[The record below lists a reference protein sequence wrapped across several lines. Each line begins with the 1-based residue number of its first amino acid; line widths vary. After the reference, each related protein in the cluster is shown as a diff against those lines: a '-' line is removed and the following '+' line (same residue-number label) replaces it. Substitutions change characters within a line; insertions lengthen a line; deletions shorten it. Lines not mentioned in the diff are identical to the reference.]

1 MLKLTLLQQTIQLSY
16 SQLLM
21 FPALLIGGIVGW
33 RRGWKEEAIT
43 TVGLLFTLILF
54 SNETVAS
61 SMAALLNRIISAFG
75 VFINALFG
83 GDSADSGDFI
93 TSENFDTFRI
103 VSFTVGVIVSYIVG
117 SAIGRRNEIGRGGK
131 LIGVGVGMFNAYLV
145 LSRYIDYWVARQR
158 AGADL
163 PLQEGTNIVVS
174 PISQTNE
181 LRANLPTIFALLF
194 LVVLIVTFFRLPKIR
209 Q

>member
-1 MLKLTLLQQTIQLSY
+1 MLKLILLQQTIQLSY

-43 TVGLLFTLILF
+43 TVGLLFTLLLF

-61 SMAALLNRIISAFG
+61 NMASLLNRIISAFG

-83 GDSADSGDFI
+83 GDGGESRDFI
-93 TSENFDTFRI
+93 TTENFDTFRI
-103 VSFTVGVIVSYIVG
+103 VAFTVGVFISYIVG
-117 SAIGRRNEIGRGGK
+117 SAIGMRDDVGRGGR
-131 LIGVGVGMFNAYLV
+131 LIGVGVGIFNAYIV

-158 AGADL
+158 AGANL
-163 PLQEGTNIVVS
+163 PLEEGTNIVVS

-194 LVVLIVTFFRLPKIR
+194 LVVLIVTFFRLPKMR

>member
-16 SQLLM
+16 TQLLM
-21 FPALLIGGIVGW
+21 IPAFLAGGFMGW

-43 TVGLLFTLILF
+43 TVGLLFTLLLF

-61 SMAALLNRIISAFG
+61 NMASLLNRIINAFG

-83 GDSADSGDFI
+83 GDGAESRDFI
-93 TSENFDTFRI
+93 TSENFDGFRI
-103 VSFTVGVIVSYIVG
+103 IAFTVGAVISYIVG
-117 SAIGRRNEIGRGGK
+117 SAIGRRDEMSRGGQ
-131 LIGVGVGMFNAYLV
+131 LVGVGVGIFNAYLV

-163 PLQEGTNIVVS
+163 PLEEGTNIVVS

-194 LVVLIVTFFRLPKIR
+194 LVILIVTFFRLPKIR